1 MNLDTNKSNHKS
13 SPLTEQCGHSQK
25 DKDRIQN
32 KGGNL
37 EHPPHAQ
44 DIVRVF
50 YTQHRREGTSSKT
63 VIDN

>member
-37 EHPPHAQ
+37 EHPPPCSGHSTR
-44 DIVRVF
+44 IL
-50 YTQHRREGTSSKT
+50 YTT
-63 VIDN
+63 